1 MRKDRA
7 RCRIDGVWSEAEAR
21 PMIEADRAV
30 QKKEELS
37 LRQFLISSG
46 GRTRT
51 SDLRVMSPT
60 SYQLLYPAVL
70 LDCKYSYY
78 FNKYKTFFALLIPVN
93 PKSEGSKVRVIL

>member
-1 MRKDRA
+1 
-7 RCRIDGVWSEAEAR
+7 
-21 PMIEADRAV
+21 
-30 QKKEELS
+30 
-37 LRQFLISSG
+37 
-46 GRTRT
+46 
-51 SDLRVMSPT
+51 MSPT

>member
-1 MRKDRA
+1 
-7 RCRIDGVWSEAEAR
+7 
-21 PMIEADRAV
+21 MIEADRAV

-60 SYQLLYPAVL
+60 SYQLLYPAML
-70 LDCKYSYY
+70 LDYKGNYY
-78 FNKYKTFFALLIPVN
+78 FNKCKIFVDIFRSIFFVN
-93 PKSEGSKVRVIL
+93 YFDDPDCRE